1 MIENPEKKIQIELT
15 LSEALVF
22 LEWVSRVDSCG
33 SMPPDKSAEEVVLW
47 KVEDQLERI
56 MRSEPS
62 ESGYLEQIGKARE
75 RVRKLAY
82 PEEAP

>member
-15 LSEALVF
+15 LSEALVL

-56 MRSEPS
+56 MRAEPS
-62 ESGYLEQIGKARE
+62 ESDYLEQIGEARE